1 LIPAVFDRYKP
12 LIDNTLEGMFPEGN
26 LSELDQAMKY
36 SVCAGGKRLRPVL
49 ALCGYRVAGGGEI
62 SEVLE
67 ASCSLELFH
76 TYSLIH
82 DDLPAMDNDD
92 LRRGKP
98 TNHKVFGEA
107 MAILAGDA
115 LQTMGARILAVHPA
129 GSKFRSR
136 RLKASRI
143 ILDAL
148 GNRGMAR
155 GQAIDISTKTDA
167 FDEKSLLEMH
177 RMKTGCLLEASLLAG
192 AVWAGAPAGL
202 LKILSAYAAPLG
214 IAFQLADDILDEVST
229 AEKLGKTPGKDR
241 RDKKKTL
248 TTLWGLEKAG
258 KKLEDYLSESLRAL
272 APLGEEAQD
281 LRDLARFVVQR
292 ES

>member
-1 LIPAVFDRYKP
+1 MTPAVFDRYKP
-12 LIDNTLEGMFPEGN
+12 LIDSTLDGLFPEDG
-26 LSELDQAMKY
+26 LTELDRAMKY
-36 SVCAGGKRLRPVL
+36 SLCAGGKRLRPVL
-49 ALCGYRVAGGGEI
+49 ALCGYNVAGGEDAAD
-62 SEVLE
+62 VVK
-67 ASCSLELFH
+67 AACSLELFH

-92 LRRGKP
+92 LRRGVP

-115 LQTMGARILAVHPA
+115 LQTMGAHILAVHPE
-129 GSKFRSR
+129 GSRFRSR

-143 ILDAL
+143 ILESL
-148 GNRGMAR
+148 GNRGMAQ
-155 GQAIDISTKTDA
+155 GQAIDISKKSGS
-167 FDEKSLLEMH
+167 FDEKALLEMH
-177 RMKTGCLLEASLLAG
+177 RMKTGSLLKASLLSG
-192 AVWAGAPAGL
+192 AVWAGASSKL
-202 LKILSAYAAPLG
+202 LGTLSAYASPLG
-214 IAFQLADDILDEVST
+214 IAFQLSDDILDEVST

-241 RDKKKTL
+241 RDGKVTM
-248 TTLWGLEKAG
+248 TTLWGLDKAR

-281 LRDLARFVVQR
+281 LRDLARFIVQR